1 MKAARC
7 EKMIPFMVSKDN
19 RKYYVLDR
27 IGSQYLLAHID
38 TGEIIYEDVIGMYDY
53 KFIKIVNL

>member
-1 MKAARC
+1 
-7 EKMIPFMVSKDN
+7 MIPFMVSKDN